1 MFFVAVFT
9 IVVGLAVALGL
20 AWLVL
25 SGVLALAFHRARA
38 FVRRLTQ
45 RRQGDR
51 PDSPERRHVER
62 RAH

>member
-1 MFFVAVFT
+1 MLVALVTVVF
-9 IVVGLAVALGL
+9 GLAVALGL

-25 SGVLALAFHRARA
+25 SGVLALAFRRARA
-38 FVRRLTQ
+38 FVRRMAQ
-45 RRQGDR
+45 RRKGER